1 MKTVLIF
8 PKILIYLL
16 VFLKLLVFYL
26 FLLLVSLLLMVMFF
40 TYLIITLHYA
50 ILEIDQE
57 SITSH
62 VLCFGSYLAIAT
74 SMTSLAIQK

>member
-16 VFLKLLVFYL
+16 LFLKLLVFYL
-26 FLLLVSLLLMVMFF
+26 FLFLVSLLLMVMFF
-40 TYLIITLHYA
+40 TYLNLQYV

-62 VLCFGSYLAIAT
+62 VPCFGSYLAIAN
-74 SMTSLAIQK
+74 SMT